1 MYDKLKGQNVKLEKA
16 KETLGDDFF
25 LKLKEVESGVMLDY
39 TLFGYFDLCRQIND
53 ILFKEYYFLRFY
65 ERRNKFR
72 FQLKKKLHN
81 KNEMGHE
88 LLSCAIQKF
97 NGYEL
102 LRNHL
107 QNGERKDFV
116 LIDVVYEP
124 TLDEKK
130 TIFCFFAPHIHLAYH
145 RGVEKN

>member
-1 MYDKLKGQNVKLEKA
+1 MYDKLKRQNVKLQKA

-39 TLFGYFDLCRQIND
+39 TLFGYFDQCRQIND
-53 ILFKEYYFLRFY
+53 ILSKEYFFLRFY

-81 KNEMGHE
+81 KNEMSRE
-88 LLSCAIQKF
+88 LSSCAIQKF

-102 LRNHL
+102 F
-107 QNGERKDFV
+107 QKSFTKWRK
-116 LIDVVYEP
+116 
-124 TLDEKK
+124 KR
-130 TIFCFFAPHIHLAYH
+130 FCSD
-145 RGVEKN
+145 

>member
-72 FQLKKKLHN
+72 FQLKKELLN
-81 KNEMGHE
+81 KNEIRCK
-88 LLSCAIQKF
+88 LLS
-97 NGYEL
+97 
-102 LRNHL
+102 
-107 QNGERKDFV
+107 
-116 LIDVVYEP
+116 
-124 TLDEKK
+124 
-130 TIFCFFAPHIHLAYH
+130 
-145 RGVEKN
+145 